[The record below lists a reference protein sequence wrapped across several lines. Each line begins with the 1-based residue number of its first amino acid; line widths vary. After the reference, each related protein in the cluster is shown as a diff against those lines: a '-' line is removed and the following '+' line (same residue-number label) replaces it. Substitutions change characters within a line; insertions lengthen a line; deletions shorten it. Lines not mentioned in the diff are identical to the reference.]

1 MNLDKL
7 DKQDILK
14 LASTAFALYTV
25 VKTIRDARNDEDGLQ
40 LMEGILRGATLGL
53 SIAIVI
59 RNLRHMDDPAL
70 EGSGQHA

>member
-7 DKQDILK
+7 DKQDVLK

-59 RNLRHMDDPAL
+59 RNLRHRDDPAL

>member
-7 DKQDILK
+7 DKQDVLK
-14 LASTAFALYTV
+14 FASTAFALYTV

-59 RNLRHMDDPAL
+59 RNLRHRDDPAL